1 MARGKILTY
10 VVCAFAV
17 VAAACTRQDTAVPDE
32 FNRRAYMFRYV
43 DVDSSLYYADRAY
56 EASLDYPDGR
66 VEAISH
72 RAFVQYQRMCFTKA
86 MEELDR
92 VYALT
97 GNQVELLCAD
107 VLRMKISQRT
117 GRLRTFYRAWHSAE
131 RRLRRIDEEAHLL
144 SAHHQGRLLYART
157 EMHIIASTYYFYARQ
172 DSASW
177 AEIGKVEPYMQLPR
191 DTAQWT
197 GYMYMLGSGGMMAGD
212 SATVILKEFDYLT
225 HVLTIARRRNDR
237 YFQANSL
244 QALAVMLENPGVRER
259 IRLQRGG
266 GLDFVVGRYAASAAM
281 HGEDSVP
288 LALANSALA
297 LFRRYGDRF
306 QTANVLRTKAELLFR
321 QGRYREALVPLH
333 EALGIV
339 DGQHCAESE
348 CVPYWEAAIY
358 ERLSLT
364 YSALGDARKAME
376 YRGMYRSF
384 WEVMRQDREVGE
396 RAEELRLYNKR
407 LYVSLS
413 VIAALLAGVVAAFWV
428 LLRRLRRIGRQQE
441 REAEEHLQMLRDETC
456 AREMELAREKL
467 ANIERRAKV
476 SLAESVVP
484 YINRM
489 LRTRDMEYIG
499 ELSAEIL
506 RINDILTEWIQVCP
520 GKVAMNITTFPLQP
534 LLDTIARNRSTYLR
548 QGLSLEVPVTD
559 VCVKADRALTLFM
572 INTLCDNARKF
583 TPPGGRV
590 SIVVEADDSVV
601 DISVADTGCGLSRE
615 DVDKINNSKVFRIA
629 PSPSAG
635 GGAACSADAGG
646 GAGFGFG
653 LMNCKGIIGQMKKL
667 SSRFRC
673 CDFGVESTEG
683 QGSRFHFRL
692 PRVLAVLVFIPLP
705 LVAAAH
711 AKDYD
716 AARRYCD
723 MMQAGNAAARPR
735 AALRCGERALELV
748 PDDSLALMMRI
759 EDGMAVASQMLCRWD
774 DYACHNSRW
783 LSLHRRLTADP
794 GLPSYARRLH
804 LLKSESDWAV
814 SFTLMFLLCSAFFL
828 ALLVRRSR
836 RRRGEMLHQ
845 EDLLLQQRETL
856 NRVQFELER
865 VHIQNRILDNCLS
878 TIKHETMYY
887 PARIRQ
893 MALKADTEAGDMFQL
908 TGYYSEIYTI
918 LLAQAQS
925 QTASRL
931 AMDEGILRELKRR
944 IMASISNVP
953 VAVTVADEGSVLR
966 IRIKAAGAEVPG
978 NLFTAE
984 AGNQD
989 AFVARE
995 IVRMHDAA
1003 CGYPGLRLYV
1013 ENNEI
1018 IMTLWKNS
1026 RLLSSRTFSWS

>member
-1 MARGKILTY
+1 
-10 VVCAFAV
+10 
-17 VAAACTRQDTAVPDE
+17 
-32 FNRRAYMFRYV
+32 MFRYV
-43 DVDSSLYYADRAY
+43 DVDSSLHYADMACD
-56 EASLDYPDGR
+56 ASRDYPDGR
-66 VEAISH
+66 VEAVSH

-131 RRLRRIDEEAHLL
+131 RRLRRIDEEVSLL
-144 SAHHQGRLLYART
+144 SAHHRGRLLYART

-197 GYMYMLGSGGMMAGD
+197 GYMYMLGSGGMLAGD
-212 SATVILKEFDYLT
+212 SAAVILKEFDYLT
-225 HVLTIARRRNDR
+225 HVLTVARRRNDR

-244 QALAVMLENPGVRER
+244 QALAVMLENPGVREW

-266 GLDFVVGRYAASAAM
+266 GLDFVVGQYAASAAM
-281 HGEDSVP
+281 LAEDSVP
-288 LALANSALA
+288 LALADSSLA

-321 QGRYREALVPLH
+321 QGRYREALEPLR
-333 EALGIV
+333 EALEIV
-339 DGQHCAESE
+339 GEQHCAESE

-364 YSALGDARKAME
+364 YSALGDADKAME
-376 YRGMYRSF
+376 YRGMYRSL
-384 WEVMRQDREVGE
+384 WEVMRQDREAGE
-396 RAEELRLYNKR
+396 RAEELRLYDKR

-413 VIAALLAGVVAAFWV
+413 VIAALLAVVAAAFWI
-428 LLRRLRRIGRQQE
+428 LLRRLRRNSRQQE
-441 REAEEHLQMLRDETC
+441 REAGERLQMLRDETC

-467 ANIERRAKV
+467 GNIERRAKV
-476 SLAESVVP
+476 SLAESAVP

-506 RINDILTEWIQVCP
+506 RINDMLTEWIQVRP
-520 GKVAMNITTFPLQP
+520 GKVAMNVTTFPLQP
-534 LLDTIARNRSTYLR
+534 LLDTIARNRSTYQR
-548 QGLSLEVPVTD
+548 RGLTLEVPVTD

-590 SIVVEADDSVV
+590 SIVVEADDSMV

-615 DVDKINNSKVFRIA
+615 DVDKINNSKVFRIRSS
-629 PSPSAG
+629 SPGSG
-635 GGAACSADAGG
+635 VGERSADAAE

-653 LMNCKGIIGQMKKL
+653 LMNCKGIMGEMKKL
-667 SSRFRC
+667 SARFRC
-673 CDFGVESTEG
+673 CDFGVESMEG
-683 QGSRFHFRL
+683 HGSRFFFRL
-692 PRVLAVLVFIPLP
+692 PRVLPVLFLLALPFAAV
-705 LVAAAH
+705 ARGR
-711 AKDYD
+711 DCG
-716 AARRYCD
+716 AARRYYE
-723 MMQAGNAAARPR
+723 MMQAENAAARPLS
-735 AALRCGERALELV
+735 ALRCGERALELV
-748 PDDSLALMMRI
+748 PEDSLALMMQI
-759 EDGMAVASQMLCRWD
+759 EDGMAVASQMSCRWD
-774 DYACHNSRW
+774 EYACHNARW

-794 GLPSYARRLH
+794 DLPSYARRLH
-804 LLKSESDWAV
+804 LLKSENDWALF
-814 SFTLMFLLCSAFFL
+814 FTLVLFLCSAFFL
-828 ALLVRRSR
+828 VLMVRRSR
-836 RRRGEMLHQ
+836 RRRGEMRRQ
-845 EDLLLQQRETL
+845 EEMLLVQGEALD
-856 NRVQFELER
+856 RVRYELDR
-865 VHIQNRILDNCLS
+865 VHVQNRILDNCLS
-878 TIKHETMYY
+878 AIKHETMYY
-887 PARIRQ
+887 PARIRR
-893 MALKADTEAGDMFQL
+893 MALRGDTDAGDLFQL
-908 TGYYSEIYTI
+908 AGYYNEVYTI
-918 LLAQAQS
+918 LLAQAQR
-925 QTASRL
+925 QTAMRL
-931 AMDEGILRELKRR
+931 AMDEGVLPELRRR
-944 IMASISNVP
+944 LMASLSGVP
-953 VAVTVADEGSVLR
+953 VVSVCVSERGNVQEVR
-966 IRIKAAGAEVPG
+966 IRAGGAGVPD